1 MYVQIKLLEIC
12 SSECASHV
20 PVCKS
25 SSTWRINE
33 QKNCKSPA
41 SVSQPQVYTAL
52 RFYKNFYFYW
62 IFLKDESKIT
72 FFFFFFFFAKRQ
84 ISLVVGLR
92 VWKKSE
98 FIKAHGKLVQPKTV
112 SKLCEIWTNKGWLLV
127 RLKPESIFVKE
138 TSEVWLLLT
147 APPAWSHVPA
157 HAPSPRNDFLI

>member
-1 MYVQIKLLEIC
+1 MKEYVQIKLLEIC
-12 SSECASHV
+12 SSECASRV

-41 SVSQPQVYTAL
+41 SVSQPHVYTAL
-52 RFYKNFYFYW
+52 TFKTLNLPW
-62 IFLKDESKIT
+62 ES
-72 FFFFFFFFAKRQ
+72 FFFFFAKRQ
-84 ISLVVGLR
+84 ISLVVGLI

-98 FIKAHGKLVQPKTV
+98 FIKEHGKLVQPKTIR
-112 SKLCEIWTNKGWLLV
+112 KLCEILTNKGWLLA
-127 RLKPESIFVKE
+127 RWKPESIFVKE